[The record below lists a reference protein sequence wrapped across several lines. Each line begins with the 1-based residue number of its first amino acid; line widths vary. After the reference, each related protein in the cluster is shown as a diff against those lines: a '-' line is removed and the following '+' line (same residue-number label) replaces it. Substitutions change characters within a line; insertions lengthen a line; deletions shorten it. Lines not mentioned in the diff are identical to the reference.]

1 MILLTHAP
9 DALANYYGAR
19 ALAGLRELAEVRLN
33 PSQAEWSV
41 QSLAQAE
48 QGCDINAD
56 ALRGGP

>member
-33 PSQAEWSV
+33 PSRAEWSV
-41 QSLAQAE
+41 QSLAQAA
-48 QGCDINAD
+48 QG
-56 ALRGGP
+56 